1 MDADGL
7 LGFNTSEN
15 SSDEVIHNGFDENS
29 VQTGADGGLGLN
41 ASGDSSDEVVK
52 FCQHDPMGAA
62 DVIKFCPLVADLVRG
77 TWPDGSVLPQPLE
90 PLPTKPGACLR
101 TPFRSK
107 SARARLPNL
116 HARAAGA
123 RPLGAPARAL

>member
-15 SSDEVIHNGFDENS
+15 SSDEVIYNGFDENS

-52 FCQHDPMGAA
+52 FCQHVRRHDPMGAA
-62 DVIKFCPLVADLVRG
+62 DEDRG
-77 TWPDGSVLPQPLE
+77 TWPDGSVLQQPLG
-90 PLPTKPGACLR
+90 PLPTMAGACALPFAQKARGRARRIR
-101 TPFRSK
+101 TPAR
-107 SARARLPNL
+107 RARDP
-116 HARAAGA
+116 A
-123 RPLGAPARAL
+123 RPLVAL

>member
-15 SSDEVIHNGFDENS
+15 SSDEVIYNGFDENS

-41 ASGDSSDEVVK
+41 ASGDSSDEVIK

-62 DVIKFCPLVADLVRG
+62 DEDGG
-77 TWPDGSVLPQPLE
+77 TWPNGSVLQQPLG

-107 SARARLPNL
+107 SGRARLPNL

-123 RPLGAPARAL
+123 RPLAAPARAL